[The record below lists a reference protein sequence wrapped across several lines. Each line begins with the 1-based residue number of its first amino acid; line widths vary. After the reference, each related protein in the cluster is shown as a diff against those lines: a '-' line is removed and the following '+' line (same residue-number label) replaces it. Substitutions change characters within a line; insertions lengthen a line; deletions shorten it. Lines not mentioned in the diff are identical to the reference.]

1 MTNVT
6 VADTTAAK
14 DRALGYV
21 PLNTTE
27 NLEALVQDEHKI
39 LARTILALRR
49 GPIRYSRDKT
59 IALEGQ
65 ASEYIFLVI
74 SGVIRSFRSFKE
86 GIRSIAAFHLPG
98 ELVGLTY
105 HPTHSLT
112 TEAATDATI
121 LFFKRAALLSIAE
134 QEIHVANFLLTAT
147 LNELRRTQD
156 HSLLVSRDA
165 KCRLASFLVDLSMR
179 MGTPNSLE
187 LPMSHQ
193 DIADHLGLT
202 IETVSRVIT
211 HMETSGLIARGGSS

>member
-1 MTNVT
+1 VGLSG
-6 VADTTAAK
+6 V
-14 DRALGYV
+14 LG
-21 PLNTTE
+21 
-27 NLEALVQDEHKI
+27 H
-39 LARTILALRR
+39 LRR
-49 GPIRYSRDKT
+49 VSV
-59 IALEGQ
+59 
-65 ASEYIFLVI
+65 ASLLFIFPVNW
-74 SGVIRSFRSFKE
+74 S
-86 GIRSIAAFHLPG
+86 A
-98 ELVGLTY
+98 LTY

-134 QEIHVANFLLTAT
+134 QEIYVAIFLLTAT

-211 HMETSGLIARGGSS
+211 HMETSGLIARGGSSRSLILKDRKTLARMAN